1 MAGGRQQASVAHSVQ
16 LDTHLGICSRKMIGC
31 RWINGCSAYDRDNTH
46 GSKVESRFH
55 LLTCCCCNIYQLM
68 SHLGSIPTLSSD
80 LAMLLTIKVNMHFKV
95 YSYTGPFA
103 CTHRENK

>member
-1 MAGGRQQASVAHSVQ
+1 MAHSVQ
-16 LDTHLGICSRKMIGC
+16 LDTHLAICSRKMNGC

-46 GSKVESRFH
+46 GSKVESGFQ

-80 LAMLLTIKVNMHFKV
+80 LAMLLLMLLTIKVNMHFKIN
-95 YSYTGPFA
+95 SYAGPFA